1 MQVANSPASIPMS
14 FFDVSQM
21 PRRFIHASEMSSSAK
36 PESMAEATNSG
47 PMMAECQPSRAICRP
62 KSHAV
67 TVCTRMAMGRAK
79 RDTMAI
85 LDLSAFFDVMKYR

>member
-1 MQVANSPASIPMS
+1 MQVARRPASMPMS

-21 PRRFIHASEMSSSAK
+21 PRRFIHASAMSRSAR
-36 PESMAEATNSG
+36 PESMAEATNKG

-62 KSHAV
+62 NIHAV

-85 LDLSAFFDVMKYR
+85 LDLSALFEVMKYR

>member
-1 MQVANSPASIPMS
+1 MPMS

-21 PRRFIHASEMSSSAK
+21 PRRFIHASAMSKSAR
-36 PESMAEATNSG
+36 PESMAEATNKG

-62 KSHAV
+62 KIHAV

-85 LDLSAFFDVMKYR
+85 LDLSALFEVMKYR

>member
-1 MQVANSPASIPMS
+1 MS

-21 PRRFIHASEMSSSAK
+21 PRRFIHASAMSKSAR
-36 PESMAEATNSG
+36 PESMAEATNKG

-62 KSHAV
+62 KIHAV
-67 TVCTRMAMGRAK
+67 TVCTRMARGGE

-85 LDLSAFFDVMKYR
+85 LDLSALFEVMKYR